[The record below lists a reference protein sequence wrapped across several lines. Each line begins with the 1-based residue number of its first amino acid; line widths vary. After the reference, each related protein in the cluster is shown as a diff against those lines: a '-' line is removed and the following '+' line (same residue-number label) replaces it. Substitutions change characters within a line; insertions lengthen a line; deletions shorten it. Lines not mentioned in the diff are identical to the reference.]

1 MEFRERI
8 KPNNLIFSPHDWEV
22 MGHQKRDVS
31 ILSLLDNINISIV
44 VHSSSE

>member
-8 KPNNLIFSPHDWEV
+8 KQSNLIFSPHDWKV
-22 MGHQKRDVS
+22 IGHQKRDVS
-31 ILSLLDNINISIV
+31 ILSLLDNINISSI